1 MRTYIK
7 STCSDKLEL
16 PPLKKEALL
25 ISFFKGKTG
34 LSGKGFVYERMEKVA
49 NKNY

>member
-1 MRTYIK
+1 MLIGER
-7 STCSDKLEL
+7 

-25 ISFFKGKTG
+25 ISLFKGKTG